1 MPYKLR
7 KAPNKPLYWVVDN
20 TGKKYEKN
28 PIPLERAKKQITALR
43 IHLKHGGSD
52 PFNTPPP
59 SMFDTLKLDPESVYT
74 AAYNAY
80 KSALA
85 AYTSNKSKAN
95 TDALNVASAALDKAN
110 AARKAT
116 ANLSA
121 TQIAN
126 AKNAFLG
133 AQVEY
138 RNALMQGG
146 LTQSQAT
153 AIVNYELSKYEKNG
167 QSFYTSL
174 NSSKNLLRLIE
185 AATFYQ
191 NPLDATAMGRFNGLS
206 VGLSSSLSPTADQL
220 EYLKSS
226 LSGGLSIPDF
236 TTSLVRQKYTTATQK
251 WVKANE
257 NQTISAM
264 VIRRAPIAAGLN
276 VAFNLITAGQWTPGM
291 RAAGYDQM
299 YHLGVVITEENGK
312 SSILEK
318 LSSLNFS
325 DSITTVPNTEYRKVS
340 IPAGLTVGMML
351 DKTFDF
357 MGSEKYFKYDAFANN
372 CQTFIYSLLK
382 SNGLGTQA
390 DYDWLLQPLDV
401 LLKNE
406 PGFLPGVAKT
416 ITNIGAIWDTLF
428 GGMDEGY
435 DAEMAMYSQPSLE
448 EVMRQLAQAEH
459 ERQYAAR
466 DVIRAEHQRK
476 KASRKVKL
484 LPPAKPKKFKPT
496 LEPVEEVEGM
506 GRKMKH
512 IRKYLKGMGIP
523 ATRQNLDLA
532 MNACDA
538 EGVVF

>member
-20 TGKKYEKN
+20 TGKKYEKM
-28 PIPLERAKKQITALR
+28 PIPLERAKKQITALH

-59 SMFDTLKLDPESVYT
+59 SLFANIVFKTPLEIAKAKLDAAKLELDNAFAEYRKNSYISTTQT
-74 AAYNAY
+74 ALKNAQAKY
-80 KSALA
+80 
-85 AYTSNKSKAN
+85 
-95 TDALNVASAALDKAN
+95 TDALNAYN
-110 AARKAT
+110 AAFIK
-116 ANLSA
+116 
-121 TQIAN
+121 
-126 AKNAFLG
+126 K
-133 AQVEY
+133 
-138 RNALMQGG
+138 
-146 LTQSQAT
+146 
-153 AIVNYELSKYEKNG
+153 
-167 QSFYTSL
+167 
-174 NSSKNLLRLIE
+174 
-185 AATFYQ
+185 
-191 NPLDATAMGRFNGLS
+191 
-206 VGLSSSLSPTADQL
+206 
-220 EYLKSS
+220 
-226 LSGGLSIPDF
+226 GGLSIPDF

-276 VAFNLITAGQWTPGM
+276 TAFNLITAGQWTPGM
-291 RAAGYDQM
+291 KAAGYDKM

-325 DSITTVPNTEYRKVS
+325 DSISTVPNTEYRKVS
-340 IPAGLTVGMML
+340 VPAGLTVGMML

-428 GGMDEGY
+428 GGV
-435 DAEMAMYSQPSLE
+435 SQ
-448 EVMRQLAQAEH
+448 
-459 ERQYAAR
+459 
-466 DVIRAEHQRK
+466 K
-476 KASRKVKL
+476 KK
-484 LPPAKPKKFKPT
+484 
-496 LEPVEEVEGM
+496 
-506 GRKMKH
+506 KH

-523 ATRQNLDLA
+523 ATRQNMDLA
-532 MNACDA
+532 MAACDA